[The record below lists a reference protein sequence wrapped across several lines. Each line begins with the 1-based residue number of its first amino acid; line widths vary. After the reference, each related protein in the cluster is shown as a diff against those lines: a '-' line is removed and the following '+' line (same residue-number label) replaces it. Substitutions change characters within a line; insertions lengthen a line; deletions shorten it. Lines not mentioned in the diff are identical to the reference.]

1 MIGVLTPVPL
11 EGAMQGD
18 RLRVQSVVEGARRA
32 ASSVEVVDLQPK
44 TKTPWLS
51 VASSLA
57 HGEAP
62 YMAWYQWH
70 WQPVECADTPD
81 IVIGVQLRAAQPAL
95 ECPARYRILDL
106 TDSLGLYRHN
116 LGTISESRRKR
127 WMLRGIE
134 GAEIR
139 WSKRFDEV
147 WVSTIRDQQWLA
159 LMGLSTRVIENAVPQ
174 KKILTP
180 GNLRHL
186 LFVANLEYL
195 PNRVGLNRF
204 LKSVWPTLYRHDY
217 QLTVVGKGSEHLQE
231 PGVTGMGYVPSVEP
245 YYVEAGIVI
254 SPVPVGA
261 GSQNKIL
268 EAMGYGRPVVVAAE
282 ALQGLTPQQR
292 AAAIP
297 VTGTSDWL
305 PNLESLPDTSRYQR
319 VVTDGFQAV
328 PVAGDAVAAR
338 LFRLLHQ

>member
-1 MIGVLTPVPL
+1 MIAIVTAVSL

-18 RLRVQSVVEGARRA
+18 RLRLQSVVEGARRA
-32 ASSVEVVDLQPK
+32 VSRVEVVDLKPK
-44 TKTPWLS
+44 VKTPWLS
-51 VASSLA
+51 VATTLA

-70 WQPVECADTPD
+70 WQAVQCSDIPE
-81 IVIGVQLRAAQPAL
+81 IVIGFQLRAAQPTL

-106 TDSLGLYRHN
+106 TDSLGLYRNN
-116 LGTISESRRKR
+116 LSTISESRKKR

-139 WSKRFDEV
+139 WSNRFDEV

-159 LMGLSTRVIENAVPQ
+159 LMGLSARVIENAVSQ
-174 KKILTP
+174 KKLLTP
-180 GNLRHL
+180 GNLHHL

-195 PNRVGLNRF
+195 PNRVGLSRF
-204 LKSVWPTLYRHDY
+204 LKTAWPTLYRHDY
-217 QLTVVGKGSEHLQE
+217 QLTVVGKGSEGIQD

-245 YYVEAGIVI
+245 YYAEAGIVI

-282 ALQGLTPQQR
+282 ALKGLTPRQR

-297 VTGTSDWL
+297 VASASDWL
-305 PNLESLPDTSRYQR
+305 PSLESLQDAKRYQR
-319 VVTDGFQAV
+319 AVTDGFQAV
-328 PVAGDAVAAR
+328 PVAGDAVASR
-338 LFRLLHQ
+338 LIRLLHQ